1 MVYVQGRKQI
11 TGGQTTE
18 RASQCG
24 AGCLDMGILGGRM
37 TVGHAG
43 KDGRCGAMLWLLA
56 RMVPCPVRVA
66 KGEHVSE
73 Q

>member
-1 MVYVQGRKQI
+1 
-11 TGGQTTE
+11 
-18 RASQCG
+18 
-24 AGCLDMGILGGRM
+24 MGILGGRM